1 MELNHYIQK
10 IDEKIETL
18 CEELKK
24 IAPEN
29 LKELIENLKEF
40 TLRPGK
46 RVRPLLLLLSYNGY
60 KGKNMD
66 DAITFA
72 AAIEIM
78 HSFLLVH
85 DDIIDNADLRR
96 GKPTLHKIYEK
107 SYNSSKLGTDLAIVV
122 GDIVAFYI
130 FGILSEL
137 KVSESTLKKIVK
149 NFSKCYVNTGF
160 GQLLDILYAG
170 RIDDKI
176 VKEDIP
182 EKISELKTAYYT
194 FVYPMLFGYYLSEN
208 NIEKEEEKILIVGK
222 NAGIAFQYRDDIIG
236 IFGGDAK
243 TLNDLH
249 EGKFTSVIKLTY
261 ELLDE
266 NDKKIFL
273 NLISKNPKNESDIEK
288 LYELIRKTNSV
299 SVLQDKINTLI
310 EASLKYTEQLTMN
323 EESKSSLK
331 QLISKIKSIPL

>member
-1 MELNHYIQK
+1 
-10 IDEKIETL
+10 
-18 CEELKK
+18 
-24 IAPEN
+24 
-29 LKELIENLKEF
+29 
-40 TLRPGK
+40 
-46 RVRPLLLLLSYNGY
+46 
-60 KGKNMD
+60 
-66 DAITFA
+66 
-72 AAIEIM
+72 
-78 HSFLLVH
+78 
-85 DDIIDNADLRR
+85 
-96 GKPTLHKIYEK
+96 
-107 SYNSSKLGTDLAIVV
+107 
-122 GDIVAFYI
+122 
-130 FGILSEL
+130 
-137 KVSESTLKKIVK
+137 
-149 NFSKCYVNTGF
+149 
-160 GQLLDILYAG
+160 
-170 RIDDKI
+170 
-176 VKEDIP
+176 
-182 EKISELKTAYYT
+182 
-194 FVYPMLFGYYLSEN
+194 
-208 NIEKEEEKILIVGK
+208 KEEEKILIVGK

-323 EESKSSLK
+323 EESKSSLR